1 MTSYGVAARFTL
13 LVLARNRL
21 AMVFLVALI
30 PVGIALAHNVVS
42 HDVLPFHHGSTGS
55 VLLGGGEKITMISC
69 VLNASCQLVGF
80 AMFSSAKHAED
91 FDLRLTAAGYPRG
104 ALLLAKLTSLTV
116 FAAVVAAYAAAWMR
130 WFWPMEQ
137 PLSMFV
143 AVFLANLVYGA
154 MGLFLALF
162 LPGRLEG
169 MFTIITITITD
180 LLLQNP
186 LINRSPDGG
195 LVEALPAY
203 GAMQVGIGAGFTQ
216 SIPTSAVVASLLW
229 TGLLGAVAFAAFF
242 KRTRVAA

>member
-21 AMVFLVALI
+21 AMVFLTVLI
-30 PVGIALAHNVVS
+30 PVGIALAHHVVS
-42 HDVLPFHHGSTGS
+42 HDVLPFHQGSTGAVVS
-55 VLLGGGEKITMISC
+55 GGGEKITMISC
-69 VLNASCQLVGF
+69 ALNASCQLIGF

-91 FDLRLTAAGYPRG
+91 FDLRLTAAGYPRS
-104 ALLLAKLTSLTV
+104 ALVLAKLTSLTG
-116 FAAVVAAYAAAWMR
+116 FAALVAAYAAAWMR

-137 PLSMFV
+137 PLSMWV
-143 AVFLANLVYGA
+143 AVFLAGLVYGA

-162 LPGRLEG
+162 LPGQLEG

-186 LINRSPDGG
+186 LINRSPGGG

-203 GAMQVGIGAGFTQ
+203 GAMQIGIGAGFTE
-216 SIPTSAVVASLLW
+216 SVPSSAVLVSLLW
-229 TGLLGAVAFAAFF
+229 TVLFAATAFAAFLR
-242 KRTRVAA
+242 RTR